1 MTEPDFASMR
11 AAMVESQLRTS
22 DVSDV
27 RVIEAMSQ
35 VPREAY
41 VPASR
46 RAMAYIDRPVPL
58 GNGRSLNPPLATGR
72 LLTEA
77 AIKRGEKVLLIGA
90 ASGYTAAVLAA
101 MGAQV
106 TAVDEAGVSGD
117 AAFPSSVK
125 IVQGSLAEGY
135 PDGAPYDV
143 VIIDGAVEDVPSAL
157 VDQLADKGRV
167 ATGLI
172 DKGVSRLATGRKS
185 GTSFGLTHIADIE
198 MATLPGFARPKTFV
212 F

>member
-27 RVIEAMSQ
+27 RVIEAMSN
-35 VPREAY
+35 VPREAF
-41 VPASR
+41 VPPSR
-46 RAMAYIDRPVPL
+46 QAMAYIDRPVPL

-77 AIKRGEKVLLIGA
+77 AIRRGEKVLLIGA

-106 TAVDEAGVSGD
+106 TAVDDADVAHD
-117 AAFPSSVK
+117 AASVK
-125 IVQGSLAEGY
+125 AVKGSLAEGY
-135 PDGAPYDV
+135 PEGAPYDV
-143 VIIDGAVEDVPSAL
+143 IIIDGAIEEVPSAL

-167 ATGLI
+167 STGLI

-198 MATLPGFARPKTFV
+198 MVTLPGFARPKTFV